1 MDNLKKDIIGTHFK
15 GYEHIDQKIKWDRF
29 PDGTPKNQFD
39 KPDNIKGA
47 DVFFI
52 ADLEKTENVFNQL
65 SVIYAIPHY
74 GAKSLTVFIPYF
86 PTATMERVGEP
97 GQIATAKTLMRM
109 LDAIPHCHGSGPA
122 RIIIYDIHSLAVQHF
137 HNDGIIIEL
146 QSAIPFFLQYLKTES
161 TVLFPDDSSLGK
173 EKIVFAFPDD
183 GARKRFHTFFPD
195 PCIICTK
202 DENRKVTIKE
212 GHELV
217 DGNHV
222 VIIDDMVRN
231 GDTLLNCGKE
241 IRHYGASAVSAY
253 VTHGVFPEKS
263 WKKFYTWTSYNSNWL
278 PDKAIFKKFWFTDS
292 CRVVRDLKQER
303 LLPNTFDVIS
313 LAPLIVEDIK
323 K

>member
-1 MDNLKKDIIGTHFK
+1 MDNLKKDIIETHFK
-15 GYEHIDQKIKWDRF
+15 GNKHIDQKIKWDVF
-29 PDGTPKNQFD
+29 SDGSPNNSFENPKA
-39 KPDNIKGA
+39 IKSSN
-47 DVFFI
+47 VFFI
-52 ADLEKTENVFNQL
+52 ADFEDTNKAFNRL
-65 SVIYAIPHY
+65 GPIYALPHY

-109 LDAIPHCHGSGPA
+109 LNAIPHCHGSGPA

-146 QSAIPFFLQYLKTES
+146 QSAIPYFLKHLTTDAWPKNPKKY
-161 TVLFPDDSSLGK
+161 
-173 EKIVFAFPDD
+173 VFAFPDD

-212 GHELV
+212 GHEFV

-222 VIIDDMVRN
+222 IIIDDMVRN

-241 IRHYGASAVSAY
+241 IKHYGASTVSAY
-253 VTHGVFPEKS
+253 VTHGVFPEES
-263 WKKFYTWTSYNSNWL
+263 WKKFYSINSGK
-278 PDKAIFKKFWFTDS
+278 PKFKKFWFTDS
-292 CRVVRDLKQER
+292 CQVARSLEHQRLQPDLFE
-303 LLPNTFDVIS
+303 VIS
-313 LAPLIVEDIK
+313 LAHLITEEIK
-323 K
+323 RS